1 MQLDCFWKLLVG
13 QEPML
18 VQIKWSRLFTY
29 SLTKSRDLIISVFVS
44 SRMDGLNLSFVLDCL
59 PPFVRPTTI
68 SVIIVEP
75 QPILS
80 VP

>member
-1 MQLDCFWKLLVG
+1 MQLVCFWKLLVG

-29 SLTKSRDLIISVFVS
+29 SLTRSRDLIIFVFVS
-44 SRMDGLNLSFVLDCL
+44 SRMDGLNLSSVLDYL

-75 QPILS
+75 QLILF